1 MTSPFFLN
9 YINTPRRPRS
19 QRRRRPAPNTVGLQ
33 HSPPIPIPV
42 PIPVRFVGSDTD
54 RSEAATKIQKLF
66 RSFTVRKNV
75 KKIVKIKFQVEK
87 IHSQISHDFDLVER
101 DAKERLRL
109 SEKLMSLLFRLDS
122 VSGIDPAVRDCRKAV
137 ICRAVALQEA
147 LDTIFDKQEAE
158 TETETASD
166 FVHQTLETE
175 VVVESNRYECCS
187 DLESQTLEAVHA
199 QEPSGSEAVVDDC
212 KNTFFTVDDQALE
225 IAYTDE
231 KRFSNQQD
239 LETESK
245 CMEKMNEEG
254 SVEGR
259 IEEEKEE
266 KAKEE
271 EEEEE
276 VVRSVEESK
285 GVKEEEVVEKER
297 EENEKLKGMVEE
309 LCEWNEVQ
317 SRLIEA
323 LSQRVDKL
331 EETVAR
337 SERLRKKKK
346 KMLVRWI
353 A

>member
-19 QRRRRPAPNTVGLQ
+19 QRRRRPAPNPVGQQ
-33 HSPPIPIPV
+33 HSPPTPKPV
-42 PIPVRFVGSDTD
+42 PIPVRFVGSETD

-75 KKIVKIKFQVEK
+75 KKIAKIKFQVEE
-87 IHSQISHDFDLVER
+87 IHSQISHNFDLIVR

-137 ICRAVALQEA
+137 IRRAVALQEA
-147 LDTIFDKQEAE
+147 LDTIFDKQETE
-158 TETETASD
+158 TETETEKASD
-166 FVHQTLETE
+166 FVDQTLETE
-175 VVVESNRYECCS
+175 VVVESNRDECS

-199 QEPSGSEAVVDDC
+199 QDPSGSEAVVDDC

-231 KRFSNQQD
+231 KRIDKSKEGN
-239 LETESK
+239 LEIESK
-245 CMEKMNEEG
+245 CMEKTKEEG

-259 IEEEKEE
+259 IEEEK
-266 KAKEE
+266 AKE

-276 VVRSVEESK
+276 VVRSVEDSK
-285 GVKEEEVVEKER
+285 GVKEEEEVVEKVR

-309 LCEWNEVQ
+309 LCEWNAVQ

-331 EETVAR
+331 EKTVAR
-337 SERLRKKKK
+337 SERLRRKKR
-346 KMLVRWI
+346 MLVRWI
-353 A
+353 V

>member
-19 QRRRRPAPNTVGLQ
+19 QRRRRPAPNPVGQQ
-33 HSPPIPIPV
+33 HSPPTPKPV
-42 PIPVRFVGSDTD
+42 PIPVRFVGSETD

-66 RSFTVRKNV
+66 RSFTVQKNV
-75 KKIVKIKFQVEK
+75 KKIAKIKFHVEE
-87 IHSQISHDFDLVER
+87 IHSQISHNFDLIVR

-137 ICRAVALQEA
+137 IRRAVALQEA
-147 LDTIFDKQEAE
+147 LDTIFDKQETE

-166 FVHQTLETE
+166 FVDQTLETE
-175 VVVESNRYECCS
+175 VVVESNRDECS

-199 QEPSGSEAVVDDC
+199 QDPSGSEAVVDDC

-231 KRFSNQQD
+231 KRIDKSKEGN
-239 LETESK
+239 LEIESK
-245 CMEKMNEEG
+245 CMEKTKEEG

-259 IEEEKEE
+259 IEEEK
-266 KAKEE
+266 AK
-271 EEEEE
+271 EEE
-276 VVRSVEESK
+276 VVRSVEDSK
-285 GVKEEEVVEKER
+285 GVKEEEEVVEKVR

-309 LCEWNEVQ
+309 LCEWNAVQ

-331 EETVAR
+331 EKTVAR
-337 SERLRKKKK
+337 SERLRRKKRT
-346 KMLVRWI
+346 LFRVQVQWVV
-353 A
+353 

>member
-19 QRRRRPAPNTVGLQ
+19 QRRRRPAPNPVGQQ
-33 HSPPIPIPV
+33 HSPPTPKPV
-42 PIPVRFVGSDTD
+42 PIPVRFVG
-54 RSEAATKIQKLF
+54 SEAATKIQKLF

-75 KKIVKIKFQVEK
+75 KKIAKIKFQVEE
-87 IHSQISHDFDLVER
+87 IHSQISHNFDLIVR

-137 ICRAVALQEA
+137 IRRAVALQEA
-147 LDTIFDKQEAE
+147 LDTIFDRQETE

-166 FVHQTLETE
+166 FVDQTLETE
-175 VVVESNRYECCS
+175 VVVESNRDECS

-199 QEPSGSEAVVDDC
+199 QDPSGSEAVVDDC

-231 KRFSNQQD
+231 KRIDKSKEGN
-239 LETESK
+239 LEIESK
-245 CMEKMNEEG
+245 CMEKTKEEG

-259 IEEEKEE
+259 IEEEK
-266 KAKEE
+266 ANE

-276 VVRSVEESK
+276 VVRSVENSK
-285 GVKEEEVVEKER
+285 GVKEEEVVEKVR

-309 LCEWNEVQ
+309 LCEWNAVQ

-331 EETVAR
+331 EKTVAR
-337 SERLRKKKK
+337 SERLRRKKR
-346 KMLVRWI
+346 MLVRWI
-353 A
+353 V